1 MSVRIRRM
9 KNRLGFRMRMGRR
22 RGMRNTK
29 RRTGNPKKFF
39 LLAMVAALICYFL
52 YIYLFQFRPILFTM
66 AKTQANSL
74 AIQAVN
80 SSVSDVMKDTS
91 YEDLISLMKGDG
103 EKVTAVVSNIVA
115 MNRLKSQL
123 VIAIDQNI
131 QKIDHF
137 GVRIPLGNVLGI
149 DVLSGM
155 GPRMQIGVLSDGLT
169 RVDFINLFD
178 AAGINQT
185 RHQIQLKVDTTIHI
199 MIPNSNPISATV
211 TTQIPIAETVIVGD
225 VPNSYTNLETQESM
239 IRDDILELQ

>member
-9 KNRLGFRMRMGRR
+9 KNRLGFRLRMGR
-22 RGMRNTK
+22 RGMRNPK
-29 RRTGNPKKFF
+29 RRTGNPKKLF
-39 LLAMVAALICYFL
+39 LLAGVIALIGYIL
-52 YIYLFQFRPILFTM
+52 YIYLFQFRPVLFTM

-74 AIQAVN
+74 AVQAVN
-80 SSVSDVMKDTS
+80 RSVADVMKDTS
-91 YEDLISLMKGDG
+91 YEDLISLMKGED

-149 DVLSGM
+149 DMLSGL
-155 GPRMQIGVLSDGLT
+155 GPRMQIGVLADGLT
-169 RVDFINLFD
+169 KVDFVNQFD

-185 RHQIQLKVDTTIHI
+185 RHQIQLNVDTIIHI
-199 MIPNSNPISATV
+199 MIPNSNPISAAV
-211 TTQIPIAETVIVGD
+211 TTRIPIAETVIVGD
-225 VPNSYTNLETQESM
+225 VPNSYTNLETRESM

>member
-1 MSVRIRRM
+1 
-9 KNRLGFRMRMGRR
+9 MGR
-22 RGMRNTK
+22 RGMRNPK
-29 RRTGNPKKFF
+29 RRTGNPKKIF
-39 LLAMVAALICYFL
+39 LLAGVIALISYIL
-52 YIYLFQFRPILFTM
+52 YIYLFQFRPVLFTM

-74 AIQAVN
+74 AVQAVN
-80 SSVSDVMKDTS
+80 RSVADVMKDTS

-149 DVLSGM
+149 DMLSGL
-155 GPRMQIGVLSDGLT
+155 GPRMQIGILSDGLT
-169 RVDFINLFD
+169 KVDFVNQFD

-185 RHQIQLKVDTTIHI
+185 RHQIQLKVDTIIHI
-199 MIPNSNPISATV
+199 MMPNSNPVSAAV
-211 TTQIPIAETVIVGD
+211 TTQIPIAETIIVGD
-225 VPNSYTNLETQESM
+225 VPNSYTNLETRESM